1 MEIAVSTAASAC
13 PSAPAPAP
21 REAPGRPR
29 PLAAVRNIGIMA
41 HIDAG
46 KTTVSER
53 ILFYTGK
60 SHKLGEVHDGEATM
74 DWMEQE
80 RERGIT
86 ITSAATT
93 TVWRDHQINLI
104 DTPGHVDFT
113 VEVERS
119 LRVLD
124 GVIGLFCA
132 VGGVEPQSETV
143 WRQAE
148 KYSVPRI
155 AFVNKMDRPG
165 ADFFSVVEQ
174 IQEELGANAVPV
186 TIPIGAEENFI
197 GIIDLVNDVAV
208 YYDETDRGMTWREEP
223 IPETM
228 HDAVRQWK
236 QNLLEKV
243 AEVDDRLLEKFLQDQ
258 PIGDRELS
266 AAIRGATLSHKVCPV
281 ICGSAFK
288 NKGIQRLLDAVV
300 SYLPSPIDLLPT
312 IGTHPGGE
320 EVERLP
326 WDDGRLA
333 ALAFKVVADKHV
345 GKLVYCRVYSGTL
358 KAGSPVYNSTQD
370 KDQRIG
376 RLLRMHAN
384 RQEQVDALYSGEIG
398 AVVGL
403 SDTVTGDTVCVR
415 EAPIILQAIEFPA
428 PVLSIAVATADRND
442 REKLA
447 HGLNR
452 LAEEDPTFI
461 VTADAETEE
470 TVLSGMGELHL
481 EILVDRLRREFGV
494 QVKTG
499 APQVAYRETITGHCE
514 INEKYVKQTGGR
526 GQYAHVVMRLE
537 PLKAGEGFE
546 FVNRVV
552 SGRVPKEYIPAVE
565 RGVVDVMKKGVFA
578 GFPVVDIRVSL
589 LDGSYHDVDSSDI
602 AFRTCA
608 AHAFRKAFLKC
619 NPQLL
624 EPLMSVNVVTP
635 EDSAGAI
642 MGSLCNRR
650 GLISGMDQQGNAK
663 VIKALVPLATMFG
676 YATDVRNQSQGRAS
690 FTMHFERYEAV
701 PFSVVEEILARRT
714 NKDAKDED

>member
-1 MEIAVSTAASAC
+1 MA
-13 PSAPAPAP
+13 
-21 REAPGRPR
+21 REY
-29 PLAAVRNIGIMA
+29 PLEKVRNIGIMA

-53 ILFYTGK
+53 ILFYTHK
-60 SHKLGEVHDGEATM
+60 SHKLGEVHDGEAQL

-93 TVWRDHQINLI
+93 TVWNGHQINLI

-165 ADFFSVVEQ
+165 ADFYSVVEQ
-174 IQEELGANAVPV
+174 IQKELGANAVPV
-186 TIPIGAEENFI
+186 TIPIGSEENFA
-197 GIIDLVNDVAV
+197 GIVDLVNDVAV
-208 YYDETDRGMTWREEP
+208 YYDETDQGMTWREEP
-223 IPETM
+223 IPAAMQAE
-228 HDAVRQWK
+228 ARKWK
-236 QNLLEKV
+236 QHLLEKV
-243 AEVDDRLLEKFLQDQ
+243 SEVNDLLLEKFMNDQ

-266 AAIRGATLSHKVCPV
+266 AAIRGATLKHLVCPV
-281 ICGSAFK
+281 MCGSAFK

-312 IGTHPGGE
+312 VGTHPGGE
-320 EVERLP
+320 EVLRVP

-333 ALAFKVVADKHV
+333 ALAFKIVADKHV

-358 KAGSPVYNSTQD
+358 KAGTSVYNSTQD

-384 RQEQVDALYSGEIG
+384 RQEQIEALYSGEIG

-403 SDTVTGDTVCVR
+403 SDTVTGDTICIR
-415 EAPIILQAIEFPA
+415 EAPIVLEAIEFPA
-428 PVLSIAVATADRND
+428 PVLSIAVSIADRND

-461 VTADAETEE
+461 VTADPETAE

-481 EILVDRLRREFGV
+481 DILVDRLRREFGV
-494 QVKTG
+494 TVKTG
-499 APQVAYRETITGHCE
+499 APQVAYRETITTKAE

-537 PLKAGEGFE
+537 PLKPGEGFE
-546 FVNRVV
+546 FVNKVV

-565 RGVVDVMKKGVFA
+565 RGVVDVMKKGAFA
-578 GFPVVDIRVSL
+578 GFPVVDIRVTL

-608 AHAFRKAFLKC
+608 SHAFRKAFLKS

-624 EPLMSVNVVTP
+624 EPVMSVNVVTP

-650 GLISGMDQQGNAK
+650 ALISGMDQQGNAK
-663 VIKALVPLATMFG
+663 VIKATVPLATMFG
-676 YATDVRNQSQGRAS
+676 YATDVRNQSQGRAT
-690 FTMHFERYEAV
+690 FTMHFEHYEAV
-701 PFSVVEEILARRT
+701 PFSVVEEILA
-714 NKDAKDED
+714 KKKEAKDSDEGV

>member
-1 MEIAVSTAASAC
+1 
-13 PSAPAPAP
+13 
-21 REAPGRPR
+21 
-29 PLAAVRNIGIMA
+29 MA

-60 SHKLGEVHDGEATM
+60 SYKLGEVHDGETQL
-74 DWMEQE
+74 DWMAQE

-93 TVWRDHQINLI
+93 TVWHDHMINLI

-165 ADFFSVVEQ
+165 ADFYGVVEQ
-174 IQEELGANAVPV
+174 IQKELGANAVPM
-186 TIPIGAEENFI
+186 TIPIGSEENFA
-197 GIIDLVNDVAV
+197 GIVDLVDDVAV
-208 YYDETDRGMTWREEP
+208 FYDETDRGMTWREEP
-223 IPETM
+223 IP
-228 HDAVRQWK
+228 DAMRDDVRKWK

-243 AEVDDRLLEKFLQDQ
+243 SDVNDRLLEKFMQEE

-266 AAIRGATLSHKVCPV
+266 AAIRAATLKHLICPV

-300 SYLPSPIDLLPT
+300 SYLPSPIDLPPT
-312 IGTHPGGE
+312 LGLGPTGDAI
-320 EVERLP
+320 ERVP
-326 WDDGRLA
+326 RDDGRLA
-333 ALAFKVVADKHV
+333 ALAFKLVADRHV
-345 GKLVYCRVYSGTL
+345 GKLVYARVYSGTL
-358 KAGSPVYNSTQD
+358 KAGSPVYNSTQE

-403 SDTVTGDTVCVR
+403 SDTVTGDTICSR
-415 EAPIILQAIEFPA
+415 TDPIVLEAIEFPA
-428 PVLSIAVATADRND
+428 PVLSIAVSIADRND

-499 APQVAYRETITGHCE
+499 APQVAYRETITGRAE

-526 GQYAHVVMRLE
+526 GQFAHIVMRLE

-546 FVNRVV
+546 FVNKVV

-565 RGVVDVMKKGVFA
+565 RGVVDVMKKGAFA
-578 GFPVVDIRVSL
+578 GFPVVDIRVTL
-589 LDGSYHDVDSSDI
+589 LDGSYHEVDSSDI

-608 AHAFRKAFLKC
+608 SRAFRKMFLKC

-624 EPLMSVNVVTP
+624 EPQMSVNVVTP
-635 EDSAGAI
+635 EDSAGAV
-642 MGSLCNRR
+642 MGALCNRR

-663 VIKALVPLATMFG
+663 VIKASVPLATMFG
-676 YATDVRNQSQGRAS
+676 YATELRNQSQGRAT
-690 FTMHFERYEAV
+690 FTMHFEHYEAV
-701 PFSVVEEILARRT
+701 PFSVVEEIIAAKKAR
-714 NKDAKDED
+714 EE

>member
-1 MEIAVSTAASAC
+1 MTTFME
-13 PSAPAPAP
+13 
-21 REAPGRPR
+21 RQY
-29 PLAAVRNIGIMA
+29 PLEKVRNIGIMA

-60 SHKLGEVHDGEATM
+60 SHKLGEVHDGAATM

-143 WRQAE
+143 WHQAE

-165 ADFFSVVEQ
+165 ADYYGVVEQ
-174 IQEELGANAVPV
+174 IQQELGANAVPV
-186 TIPIGAEENFI
+186 TIPIGSEENFA
-197 GIIDLVNDVAV
+197 GIIDLVDDVAV
-208 YYDETDRGMTWREEP
+208 YYDETDQGMTWREEP
-223 IPETM
+223 VPAGM
-228 HDAVRQWK
+228 RDVARKWK

-243 AEVDDRLLEKFLQDQ
+243 TEVDDRLLEKFLQDQ
-258 PIGDRELS
+258 SIGKQELS
-266 AAIRGATLSHKVCPV
+266 AAIRGATLAHKVCPV

-300 SYLPSPIDLLPT
+300 SYLPSPVDLLPT
-312 IGTHPGGE
+312 VGIHPSGE
-320 EVERLP
+320 EVERIP

-345 GKLVYCRVYSGTL
+345 GKLVYVRVYSGTL
-358 KAGSPVYNSTQD
+358 KAGSYVYNSTQQ
-370 KDQRIG
+370 KDQRVG

-384 RQEQVDALYSGEIG
+384 RQEQVEALFSGEIG

-415 EAPIILQAIEFPA
+415 EAPIVLEAIEFPA
-428 PVLSIAVATADRND
+428 PVLSMAVGIKDTKE

-447 HGLNR
+447 HGLSR
-452 LAEEDPTFI
+452 LTEEDPTFI
-461 VTADAETEE
+461 VETDHETKE
-470 TVLSGMGELHL
+470 TVISGMGELHL
-481 EILVDRLRREFGV
+481 EIIVDRLRREFGV
-494 QVKTG
+494 EVKTG
-499 APQVAYRETITGHCE
+499 APQVAYRETITTRTE
-514 INEKYVKQTGGR
+514 VNEKYVKQTGGR
-526 GQYAHVVMRLE
+526 GQYAHVVLRLE
-537 PLKAGEGFE
+537 PLKPGEGFE
-546 FVNRVV
+546 FVNAVV

-565 RGVVDVMKKGVFA
+565 RGVVDVMKKGAFV
-578 GFPVVDIRVSL
+578 GFPVVDIRVTL
-589 LDGSYHDVDSSDI
+589 LDGSYHEVDSSDI

-608 AHAFRKAFLKC
+608 AHAFRRAFLAC

-650 GLISGMDQQGNAK
+650 GLISGMDQQGSAK
-663 VIKALVPLATMFG
+663 VIKAEVPLATMFG
-676 YATDVRNQSQGRAS
+676 YATELRNQSQGRAS
-690 FTMHFERYEAV
+690 FTMHFEHYAAV
-701 PFSVVEEILARRT
+701 PFAIVEDIIAAKKARE
-714 NKDAKDED
+714 A